1 MTKVNN
7 RLIAISLLISLMVS
21 LVVVGVHIAPS
32 ESSGK
37 SKILFEYDSGGAI
50 AVEDNIENLPS
61 DAYSDDSN
69 FAMQIMFNYD
79 HYSDALYENQS
90 TEGETFVE
98 YSKKYHT
105 AKNQEFLSEIA
116 TDDFDVF
123 VSEYTPYI
131 FINYREER
139 TLDQVY
145 DYAESIADND
155 FIDTIR
161 IYPDNIYDLDL
172 EAMEVADEEE
182 YVANEN
188 EPQATT
194 SSTDSRI
201 TSYENFPAG
210 TTYNGS
216 GIKIGLLDTGIFDTS
231 HSNFSDI
238 TKEVVYDTYT
248 SNDASATAQHPTW
261 VASVLGGKFGY
272 ASAASLY
279 YVDVNSETGYVGIE
293 RLINKGCNIVNMSIS
308 AASCDNN
315 GEYDTGLEGY
325 LDYIYTSTKIIMVA
339 SASNSLNEKG
349 TGGYVALPA
358 LCANVIS
365 VGSVTSSGVPSDFSS
380 YKIKNDVTSNPNL
393 VAVGSSRTI
402 GGGIG
407 TRSGT
412 SYSAPAVTG
421 ALALYFEKNGVK
433 ELPAVLA
440 VLSATADDSV
450 IDKTDKTITI
460 FEQDSSGNWV
470 ATTEKITCTNKLK
483 KNGSRERTGAG
494 MLDVTALLNYSN
506 SLINYEITFTSTD
519 FVVLKDIYLT
529 AGQTVQIAVA
539 WQRNATLDIDK
550 FLWWETGRTYSS
562 DTLADFDIYLYDKNG
577 SWMNSSTES
586 LSNVEIITFTA
597 STDGYYYLNL
607 KPYSNYEDTHNINY
621 AYVIK

>member
-1 MTKVNN
+1 
-7 RLIAISLLISLMVS
+7 
-21 LVVVGVHIAPS
+21 
-32 ESSGK
+32 
-37 SKILFEYDSGGAI
+37 
-50 AVEDNIENLPS
+50 
-61 DAYSDDSN
+61 
-69 FAMQIMFNYD
+69 MQIMFNYD

-105 AKNQEFLSEIA
+105 AKNQEFLSEID

-172 EAMEVADEEE
+172 EAMEVANDKEN
-182 YVANEN
+182 VAEEN

-201 TSYENFPAG
+201 TTYENFPAG
-210 TTYNGS
+210 TTYKGS

-248 SNDASATAQHPTW
+248 NNDTSSSAQHPTW

-272 ASAASLY
+272 ASAASIY

-293 RLINKGCNIVNMSIS
+293 RLINKGCSIVNMSIS
-308 AASCDNN
+308 ANSCNNN

-339 SASNSLNEKG
+339 SASNNLNKEG
-349 TGGYVALPA
+349 RGGFVALPA

-365 VGSVTSSGVPSDFSS
+365 VGSVNASGVPSHFSS
-380 YKIKNDVTSNPNL
+380 YKTKNDVYSNPNI
-393 VAVGSSRTI
+393 VAVGQSRQI
-402 GGGIG
+402 GGGFG
-407 TRSGT
+407 YRSGT

-421 ALALYFEKNGVK
+421 ALAMYFGKNGVK
-433 ELPAVLA
+433 DLPAVLA
-440 VLSATADDSV
+440 VLSATANDSIV
-450 IDKTDKTITI
+450 DKTNKTINMLK
-460 FEQDSSGNWV
+460 EDSSGNWV
-470 ATTEKITCTNKLK
+470 STGETLTCTNTLK
-483 KNGSRERTGAG
+483 TNGSRERTGAG
-494 MLDVTALLNYSN
+494 MLDVTALMNYSN
-506 SLINYEITFTSTD
+506 TMINYEITFTSND
-519 FVVLKDIYLT
+519 YVELKQIYLS
-529 AGQTVQIAVA
+529 AGQTVQIALA
-539 WQRNATLDIDK
+539 WQRNATLTIDK

-562 DTLADFDIYLYDKNG
+562 DTLADLDLHLF
-577 SWMNSSTES
+577 NSSGTEVDS
-586 LSNVEIITFTA
+586 SRAAMSNVEIISFTA
-597 STDGYYYLNL
+597 STSGYYTIKL
-607 KPYSNYEDTHNINY
+607 KPFSNYADTHNINY

>member
-1 MTKVNN
+1 MTKVKN
-7 RLIAISLLISLMVS
+7 RFIAISLLISLMVS
-21 LVVVGVHIAPS
+21 LIVVGVHIAPS

-50 AVEDNIENLPS
+50 AVEDNIKNLPS

-105 AKNQEFLSEIA
+105 AKNQEFLSEID

-172 EAMEVADEEE
+172 EAMEVASDEE
-182 YVANEN
+182 YVAEEN

-201 TSYENFPAG
+201 TTYENFPAG
-210 TTYNGS
+210 TAYKGS
-216 GIKIGLLDTGIFDTS
+216 GIKIGILDTGIFDTS
-231 HSNFSDI
+231 HTNFSDV
-238 TKEVVYDTYT
+238 TREVVYDTYT
-248 SNDASATAQHPTW
+248 NNDSSSSAQHPTM

-293 RLINKGCNIVNMSIS
+293 RLINKGCHIVNMSFS
-308 AASCDNN
+308 AGSCVNN
-315 GEYDTGLEGY
+315 GEYDIGLEGY

-339 SASNSLNEKG
+339 SASNYLNMEG
-349 TGGYVALPA
+349 SGGYVSLPA

-365 VGSVTSSGVPSDFSS
+365 VGSVDAEGAPSYFSN
-380 YKIKNDVTSNPNL
+380 YKIKNDVYSNPNL
-393 VAVGSSRTI
+393 VAVGERRQT
-402 GGGIG
+402 GGFGN
-407 TRSGT
+407 RSGT

-421 ALALYFEKNGVK
+421 AIAMYFGKNGVK
-433 ELPAVLA
+433 DLPAVLA
-440 VLSATADDSV
+440 ILSATANDSI
-450 IDKTDKTITI
+450 IDKSTKTIDLMRK
-460 FEQDSSGNWV
+460 DSSGNLIY
-470 ATTEKITCTNKLK
+470 TGETLICTNILK
-483 KNGSRERTGAG
+483 TNGSRERTGAG
-494 MLDVTALLNYSN
+494 MLDVTALMNYSN
-506 SLINYEITFTSTD
+506 TLMNNEVTFTSD
-519 FVVLKDIYLT
+519 DYVELEQIYLA
-529 AGQTVQIAVA
+529 AGQTVQIALA
-539 WQRNATLDIDK
+539 WQRNATLTIDK
-550 FLWWETGRTYSS
+550 FLWWETKRTYSS
-562 DTLADFDIYLYDKNG
+562 DVLADLDLYLFNDDG
-577 SWMNSSTES
+577 VMVDFSMEASV
-586 LSNVEIITFTA
+586 NVEIITFTA
-597 STDGYYYLNL
+597 SSDGYYTIKL
-607 KPYSNYEDTHNINY
+607 KPYSDYADTHNVNY
-621 AYVIK
+621 AYVVK